1 MADYIKI
8 TTANNVEIEY
18 VVAGVGDRILARI
31 LDLIIIFGYI
41 FFISIMMTS
50 VLGGGDFVVFV
61 YLCFMLPAFFYSFI
75 FERLNNGQTPGK
87 NIMRTRVVTLDGSKL
102 STGKLLLRWMMLIV
116 DHWLMNGFVGI
127 VAILSKEEAQRLGD
141 MMAETTVVSLKDKSK
156 LNRTAFKRIN
166 PDYQPTYSQ
175 VLNMSDKEVA
185 TLKRVIISRADNK
198 LQLGALA
205 VDQVKQAY
213 DIVKPATTTTFG
225 FLKTI
230 VRDYNHYQK
239 LAHNE
244 SIGKFDEKEEEDDML
259 NDGSWD

>member
-18 VVAGVGDRILARI
+18 VVAGVGDRILARV

-50 VLGGGDFVVFV
+50 VLGGSEIVVGI
-61 YLCFMLPAFFYSFI
+61 YLCMMLPALFYSFI

-87 NIMRTRVVTLDGSKL
+87 SIMRTRVVSLDGSKL
-102 STGKLLLRWMMLIV
+102 TTGKLLLRWMMLIV

-141 MMAETTVVSLKDKSK
+141 MMADTTVVSLKDKSK
-156 LNRTAFKRIN
+156 LSRTAFKRIN

-175 VLNMSDKEVA
+175 VLNMTDKEVA

-205 VDQVKQAY
+205 VSKVEETY
-213 DIVKPATTTTFG
+213 DIMKPTTTTTFG
-225 FLKTI
+225 FLKTL
-230 VRDYNHYQK
+230 VRDYNHFQK

-244 SIGKFDEKEEEDDML
+244 SIGKFEEKEDTDDVL